1 MLDGIAI
8 SIGLHMPFVP
18 KQAKRGLG
26 NLNHEEIETGIGRQA
41 ARDDDDGDLCI
52 LR

>member
-8 SIGLHMPFVP
+8 SIGLHIPFVP
-18 KQAKRGLG
+18 RQAKRGLG